1 MLHCD
6 ILSKGFQF
14 FFLFDFVYAINIK
27 IKPCFSMPNGMLVV
41 NAIFPT
47 MGGSRIKTCAMKQNI
62 CTKYW

>member
-1 MLHCD
+1 
-6 ILSKGFQF
+6 
-14 FFLFDFVYAINIK
+14 
-27 IKPCFSMPNGMLVV
+27 MPNGMLVV